1 MAPDSS
7 GSPVIPVVDL
17 GRADYRRTLE
27 AMRTLRD
34 RVRRG
39 ESPGEVWLVEHE
51 RVWTAGRA
59 TPPGEITHEHVPIER
74 GGKLTWHGP
83 GQLVVYP
90 VVRLPRRD
98 VLDWLRRLELF
109 GCAICGSF
117 GLEAVRSTDGT
128 GVFVDGR
135 KVASIGVAI
144 AGWVSMH
151 GIAINVAIDTTDFFA
166 IRPCG
171 LDPTVMVDLST
182 LLGRAISMDEAR
194 DAARSAIPSLLA
206 R

>member
-1 MAPDSS
+1 MVRDSS
-7 GSPVIPVVDL
+7 ASPAVPIVDL
-17 GRADYRRTLE
+17 GRAGYRPTLE
-27 AMRTLRD
+27 AMRDLRD

-39 ESPGEVWLVEHE
+39 ESSGEIWLVEHE

-59 TPPGEITHEHVPIER
+59 TPPAELASEHVPIER

-90 VVRLPRRD
+90 IVRLPRRD
-98 VLDWLRRLELF
+98 VLDWLRRLESF
-109 GCAICGSF
+109 GCAICGSL
-117 GLEAVRSTDGT
+117 GLDAVRSTDGT

-144 AGWVSMH
+144 HGWVSMH

-171 LDPTVMVDLST
+171 LDPGVMVDLST
-182 LLGRAISMDEAR
+182 LLGRTVTMDEAR